1 MDFAEW
7 MKAFTRPAIA
17 LLLVVGWIIMI
28 CEGIEV
34 PALYEAATVGAN
46 AWWGFDRSLKHKEE
60 RKAEKEIDKEHVD
73 QK

>member
-46 AWWGFDRSLKHKEE
+46 AWWGVDRSLKHKVE
-60 RKAEKEIDKEHVD
+60 RKTNDHVD
-73 QK
+73 EK